1 MLGGWVNEK
10 CSARTGSSQLTRQTL
25 ELKLPIYNFHLSF
38 LNILVF
44 YNSSGGSVKC
54 ISSSVLHHLTSPD
67 CVKGLKLVQFERSIF
82 KMSILEQRGEILKH
96 LIHFSNASGSRN
108 AESSWLSARIPSR
121 GNTCLLWTWVFIA
134 GGTGNK
140 IMVAFHSVQAVQ
152 SFMEQIWQHIGSCN
166 SESYFP
172 LTEPCI
178 WGSCGAREP
187 GKKVKTNSQSWWS
200 IFSNN
205 VAM

>member
-1 MLGGWVNEK
+1 
-10 CSARTGSSQLTRQTL
+10 
-25 ELKLPIYNFHLSF
+25 
-38 LNILVF
+38 
-44 YNSSGGSVKC
+44 
-54 ISSSVLHHLTSPD
+54 
-67 CVKGLKLVQFERSIF
+67 
-82 KMSILEQRGEILKH
+82 MSILEQRGEILKH

-140 IMVAFHSVQAVQ
+140 IMAAFHSVQAVQ

-178 WGSCGAREP
+178 WGSCGAGEQ
-187 GKKVKTNSQSWWS
+187 GKNNLRIKSICCQIAFAHLGTWVHYVMWKLVSRNSKAFQAWLKVTYNTGSPVFKYEKIELLVCIYEISGELVFKYGISGCSRCLT
-200 IFSNN
+200 
-205 VAM
+205 VVT